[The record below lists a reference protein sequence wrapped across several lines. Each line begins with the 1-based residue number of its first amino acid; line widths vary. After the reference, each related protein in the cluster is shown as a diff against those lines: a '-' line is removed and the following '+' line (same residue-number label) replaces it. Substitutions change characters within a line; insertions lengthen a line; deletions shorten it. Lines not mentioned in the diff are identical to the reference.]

1 MAEFRN
7 SLQDYSTIQAN
18 TYLTTAGDAVSSKF
32 HEKLRRYRDI
42 KLKILTLDM
51 KSELFCEGSSVY
63 TGSSGLAFYYLMSA
77 MRKKPVTC
85 HETAKKAL
93 EYININKLKGQKIS
107 FLCGDAGPLTLMIII
122 SYMLKGYS
130 SNIKM
135 KPEELVQRLL
145 SLNKLLKDSPDELLY
160 GKVGYLYSLM
170 LIKNYISEDNV
181 IPELTIKE
189 VINSILTSGKKLSA
203 EIKAESPLMWQW
215 HDKIYLG
222 AAHGYA
228 GILYM
233 LLQARAYIDSHDMD
247 QLIRPTIDWLT
258 TQRFEGGNFSSSLGS
273 KSGDR
278 LVQWCHGAPGFVP
291 LYISAYQ
298 VFEDKKYLDVAIKCG
313 EVIWE
318 RGLCRKGYSICH
330 GVSGNA
336 YAFLQLYQVTKE
348 PQHLHRACAF
358 MEWCM
363 DERPGTEQHKPDRP
377 ASLFEG
383 LLGRIYLA
391 EDIMDPLN
399 SKFPAFCL

>member
-85 HETAKKAL
+85 HETAK
-93 EYININKLKGQKIS
+93 
-107 FLCGDAGPLTLMIII
+107 
-122 SYMLKGYS
+122 
-130 SNIKM
+130 
-135 KPEELVQRLL
+135 
-145 SLNKLLKDSPDELLY
+145 
-160 GKVGYLYSLM
+160 
-170 LIKNYISEDNV
+170 
-181 IPELTIKE
+181 